1 MIGEAVNIINVR
13 ISISAE
19 EFLRLYEGSARDVFA
34 ISEDGRSIRFPAR
47 ILQPYVLHDGIHGR
61 FRIHFDAEHKFQ
73 SIERI

>member
-1 MIGEAVNIINVR
+1 MNSITLR

-19 EFLRLYEGSARDVFA
+19 EFLRLYEGSAREVYA
-34 ISEDGRSIRFPAR
+34 IGEDGRSIRFPAR

-61 FRIHFDAEHKFQ
+61 FRIHFDVHHKFQ